1 MFAPRILNVQ
11 PTIAREFFCFKLC
24 QSHVAII
31 CMAGWVLRAQN
42 AILEA
47 AEVVLDWL
55 WFTVASSSASFASV
69 NPLLLQYNTGT
80 ERKKTLS
87 SCA

>member
-1 MFAPRILNVQ
+1 
-11 PTIAREFFCFKLC
+11 
-24 QSHVAII
+24 
-31 CMAGWVLRAQN
+31 MAGWVLRAQN

>member
-1 MFAPRILNVQ
+1 
-11 PTIAREFFCFKLC
+11 
-24 QSHVAII
+24 
-31 CMAGWVLRAQN
+31 MAGWVLRAQN

-80 ERKKTLS
+80 AAYIRPAFELVRMS
-87 SCA
+87 SCRKH